1 MIQYANLICLVLR
14 SNCELLGGEN
24 KATQGIKWVKTGEQ
38 LKEETR
44 TRREAA
50 EEVPVYILISVNME
64 ITYIPNNTDKLE

>member
-1 MIQYANLICLVLR
+1 M
-14 SNCELLGGEN
+14 
-24 KATQGIKWVKTGEQ
+24 
-38 LKEETR
+38 KEETR